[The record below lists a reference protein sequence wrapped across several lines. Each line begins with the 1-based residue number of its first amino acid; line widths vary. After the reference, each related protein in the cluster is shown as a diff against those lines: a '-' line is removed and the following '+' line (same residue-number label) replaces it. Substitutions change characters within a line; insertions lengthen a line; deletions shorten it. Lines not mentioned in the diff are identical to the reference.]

1 MRVMQINAFYGY
13 GSTGRIVEDIQK
25 ISEENGI
32 EAYVAYS
39 YTAYDESKL
48 SNCYKMGNYVSKK
61 LHALLSRINGRQGY
75 FSVCSTKKL
84 LKHMDKIKPDIVHLH
99 NLHAN
104 FVNLNMLLDYLEKNN
119 ISTVVTLHDCWLY
132 TGGCYHYTLDGCYK
146 WQDKCGNC
154 PKKRTDLKSHF
165 IDKTEKNLQDRK
177 RYFGKIKDL
186 SIVGVSSWISEEAK
200 KSVLNDKKHLVIY
213 NGVDT
218 EFFKDTPSDF
228 KKEHGIEDKFVIL
241 GLGSKWLD
249 PVNKEAFDYI
259 VKNLP
264 SDCAFVLFGCTKEQ
278 IEALPQGVVG
288 LGYIKN
294 KDTVRKLYS
303 MADVFVNSTRED
315 TYPTVNM
322 ESQACGTPVVTY
334 ENTGTGE
341 TVDNMCSFLV
351 ETEDY
356 KALFEKVMEIK
367 KNGKKAYSDKCRE
380 FAEKSFD
387 KEINYQKYMELYK
400 EIYEKRQIYKK

>member
-25 ISEENGI
+25 ISKENGI
-32 EAYVAYS
+32 EAYVAFS
-39 YTAYDESKL
+39 YTTYDENEI
-48 SNCYKMGNYVSKK
+48 SNCYRMGNFVNKK

-104 FVNLNMLLDYLEKNN
+104 FVNLNMLLDYLGKNN

-146 WQDKCGNC
+146 WQEKCGNC
-154 PKKRTDLKSHF
+154 PKKHTDLKSHF

-177 RYFGKIKDL
+177 KYFGNIKDL

-200 KSVLNDKKHLVIY
+200 KSVLRDKNHLVIY

-218 EFFKDTPSDF
+218 EFFKHTPSDF

-249 PVNKEAFDYI
+249 PVNKEGLNYI

-264 SDCAFVLFGCTKEQ
+264 SDCVFVLFGCTREQ
-278 IEALPQGVVG
+278 MEGLPQEVVG
-288 LGYIKN
+288 LGYINN

-334 ENTGTGE
+334 KNTGTGE
-341 TVDNMCSFLV
+341 TVDNICSFLV

-367 KNGKKAYSDKCRE
+367 ENGKKAYSDKCRE
-380 FAEKSFD
+380 FAKKSFD
-387 KEINYQKYMELYK
+387 KEINYQKYLELYK
-400 EIYEKRQIYKK
+400 EIYEKNRHIQI